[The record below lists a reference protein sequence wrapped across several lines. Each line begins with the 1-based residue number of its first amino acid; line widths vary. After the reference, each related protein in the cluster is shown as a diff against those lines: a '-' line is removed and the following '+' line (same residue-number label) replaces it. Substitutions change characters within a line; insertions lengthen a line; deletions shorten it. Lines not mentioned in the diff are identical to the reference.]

1 MASYSI
7 AEARNHLPRLINAAA
22 AGEEVVI
29 TRHGRP
35 VAELRPKVSTTP
47 GAPHRRLEVFE
58 WLKAQRDAR
67 KGVDIDSVNL
77 IDEMHGETDD

>member
-7 AEARNHLPRLINAAA
+7 AEARNHLPRLIKAAA
-22 AGEEVVI
+22 EGEEVVI

-35 VAELRPKVSTTP
+35 VAELKPKLPVAP
-47 GAPHRRLEVFE
+47 GAPHRRLEVYE

-67 KGVDIDSVNL
+67 KGVDIDSVDL
-77 IDEMHGETDD
+77 INEMHGETDD